1 MKSTDIHKSEWL
13 PLYDSVPFKEKRNIF
28 TRMGFDNSASLLSK
42 QYIKVEQYHVLLD
55 VCQNNSTVGVG
66 VDYDHEQCVH
76 FNKELLNLIRHPDF
90 KLYKQHNRTKVVN
103 EQMRLQ
109 IQINKNK

>member
-13 PLYDSVPFKEKRNIF
+13 PLYDSVPFKDKRNIF

-66 VDYDHEQCVH
+66 VDYDHDQCVH
-76 FNKELLNLIRHPDF
+76 FNEKLLLLIRSDYF
-90 KLYKQHNRTKVVN
+90 KIYKQNHKTKVVN

>member
-55 VCQNNSTVGVG
+55 VCQNNSTVGSCAE
-66 VDYDHEQCVH
+66 YDHDQLVKY
-76 FNKELLNLIRHPDF
+76 NTELLNLIRHPEF
-90 KLYKQHNRTKVVN
+90 KAYKQNQRTKVVN